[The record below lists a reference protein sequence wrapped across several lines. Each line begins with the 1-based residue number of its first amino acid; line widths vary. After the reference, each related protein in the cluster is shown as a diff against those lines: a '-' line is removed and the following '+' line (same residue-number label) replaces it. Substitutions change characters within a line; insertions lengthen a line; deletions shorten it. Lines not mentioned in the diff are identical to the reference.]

1 MSGDVLQLEGFGC
14 DIKGSVSMIICENS
28 SSALWIPHEFIGAE
42 MTTTVFLYGEHSD
55 GTRGL
60 LACEPWSIIMCMA
73 GAAGSRN
80 WSLLATMIKHMV
92 GPVML
97 VVAPDVSVPAALV
110 PHISEGTTML
120 VYRWMAEVGNLPMT
134 VSSVFFPLT
143 VQVNQIVG
151 IQRAVWRGMPLR
163 TSEQNLTFIVQETRP
178 QGLCL
183 VASTLE
189 GAVVN
194 LAWYKVKDSNS
205 IVVDVHKNALGLWL
219 SAISERI
226 LGVLKKQ

>member
-1 MSGDVLQLEGFGC
+1 M
-14 DIKGSVSMIICENS
+14 
-28 SSALWIPHEFIGAE
+28 
-42 MTTTVFLYGEHSD
+42 
-55 GTRGL
+55 
-60 LACEPWSIIMCMA
+60 
-73 GAAGSRN
+73 
-80 WSLLATMIKHMV
+80 
-92 GPVML
+92 
-97 VVAPDVSVPAALV
+97 
-110 PHISEGTTML
+110 
-120 VYRWMAEVGNLPMT
+120 GNLPMT

-189 GAVVN
+189 GGVVN

-205 IVVDVHKNALGLWL
+205 IVIDVHKNALGLWL